1 MPNVGFRFPGRFGVD
16 ISVSRGFPPDPGF
29 GTTLVK
35 VSATAIERGSR
46 LELRDLAMFDFD
58 RIKHSAF
65 AAMAALLFSATMI
78 SAAIGP
84 VRVADA
90 SPTAISA

>member
-1 MPNVGFRFPGRFGVD
+1 
-16 ISVSRGFPPDPGF
+16 
-29 GTTLVK
+29 
-35 VSATAIERGSR
+35 
-46 LELRDLAMFDFD
+46 MFDFD

-90 SPTAISA
+90 APTAIRA